1 MQQTGRNYI
10 GKYGIISFEII
21 PPNGMSNYARSAY
34 IISFEIIPPN
44 GMSNYVRSAYII
56 SFEIMAHDIWE
67 RVYEI

>member
-34 IISFEIIPPN
+34 IISFEI
-44 GMSNYVRSAYII
+44 
-56 SFEIMAHDIWE
+56 MAHDIWE